1 MATTGEP
8 LASLPASDVR
18 IGAAL
23 RQLREVKGISLD
35 DFSRKTGL
43 SPNTIRKYELG
54 VTSLSAKR
62 LLSILYLYDT
72 DLVDFFETKIQDAE

>member
-8 LASLPASDVR
+8 LVTLPASDAR

-23 RQLREVKGISLD
+23 RQIREVKGYSLD
-35 DFSRKTGL
+35 EFSRKSGL
-43 SPNTIRKYELG
+43 PPNTIRKYELG

-62 LLSILYLYDT
+62 LLDFLYLYDT
-72 DLVDFFETKIQDAE
+72 DLVEFFETKIQAAE